1 MGESTTFICEACGY
15 ESRPIRWGVSVEDPR
30 RRAMPAHCMKCKA
43 YVEVDLTGTDVMV
56 DEFHCAQC
64 DSEVF
69 FVDRADSYGCPVC
82 GSPGMKLRQ
91 GASYW

>member
-1 MGESTTFICEACGY
+1 
-15 ESRPIRWGVSVEDPR
+15 
-30 RRAMPAHCMKCKA
+30 MKCKA
-43 YVEVDLTGTDVMV
+43 YVEVDLTGADVMV

-64 DSEVF
+64 GSEVF

>member
-1 MGESTTFICEACGY
+1 MGETTTFVCEACGY
-15 ESRPIRWGVSVEDPR
+15 ESEPIRWGVSVENPR

-43 YVEVDLTGTDVMV
+43 YVEVDLTGADVLV
-56 DEFHCAQC
+56 DEFHCPQC

-69 FVDRADSYGCPVC
+69 FIEKADSYGCPVC
-82 GSPGMKLRQ
+82 GRPGVKLRQ